1 MKNLIF
7 LPLLFGAVLLYA
19 EIDPS
24 CRGCGSG
31 KLMLQCDYY
40 VVKQGKMEMRSA
52 CEKYAEIVDVDGAS
66 AKAAWYYLLAGK
78 VEKALDAATR
88 AVEVGQVYANEY
100 MAYALLI
107 GGRESEAKAAMKK
120 FRSGVQQN
128 SFVKRDIEALAK
140 LYSDV
145 DFGKLKK

>member
-1 MKNLIF
+1 MKKGI
-7 LPLLFGAVLLYA
+7 LLSLLLGGVSLYA
-19 EIDPS
+19 EVDPS
-24 CRGCGSG
+24 CRGCASG

-78 VEKALDAATR
+78 PDKAQSAAKR
-88 AVEVGQVYANEY
+88 AVDLGQVYANEY
-100 MAYALLI
+100 LAYALLVK
-107 GGRESEAKAAMKK
+107 GGEDEAKAVMKK
-120 FRSGVQQN
+120 FRNGVEQR

-140 LYSDV
+140 LYPDV

>member
-1 MKNLIF
+1 MKKMIL
-7 LPLLFGAVLLYA
+7 LPLLIGTLSLHA

-40 VVKQGKMEMRSA
+40 VVKQGRMEMRSA
-52 CEKYAEIVDVDGAS
+52 CEEYAKIVDVDGAS

-78 VEKALDAATR
+78 PDKAQSAAKR
-88 AVEVGQVYANEY
+88 AVDLGQVFANEY
-100 MAYALLI
+100 LAYALLVK
-107 GGRESEAKAAMKK
+107 GREDEAKAVMKK
-120 FRSGVQQN
+120 FRNGVEQR

-140 LYSDV
+140 LYPDV
-145 DFGKLKK
+145 DFGKLK